1 MSYAM
6 RGIGPVM
13 VTPGEVVLVAPPSGR
28 RSGARGLSQ
37 GAAPGALSG
46 VNVDISNM
54 GAVWADG
61 RAERKLDERVRST
74 SDRLLYGSGGAAVNA
89 LLYLKKLLELG
100 FLHVRGAFFE
110 GSG

>member
-1 MSYAM
+1 MRHTM

-28 RSGARGLSQ
+28 GAGARGLSQ

-46 VNVDISNM
+46 VDIGISNM
-54 GAVWADG
+54 GAVRADG
-61 RAERKLDERVRST
+61 RTERKLDERVLAT
-74 SDRLLYGSGGAAVNA
+74 SDRLLYGTGGASINA